1 MSTCPC
7 CNLQLAA
14 LATDIAEDGDVEW
27 HWDGEWGM
35 GYGVWGMG
43 MGIGIYRVDIGCPAS
58 VAMRVSREKFQLF

>member
-35 GYGVWGMG
+35 G
-43 MGIGIYRVDIGCPAS
+43 IYRVDIGCPAS